1 MLLCYLIPALL
12 LGVFA
17 QTMLIKSMRQ
27 KTDAALTAGVEHAW
41 TLTAQNVERAIAL
54 SRDAI
59 CDGELEEAIRTMVAR
74 MDVMPLHAAPAE
86 DTAAGNFIVRT
97 SPISPRAS
105 KNRGLHPRGIP
116 QRGLRIGGFP
126 PKEQG

>member
-1 MLLCYLIPALL
+1 
-12 LGVFA
+12 
-17 QTMLIKSMRQ
+17 MRQ

-97 SPISPRAS
+97 SPISPRTS
-105 KNRGLHPRGIP
+105 KKSWAAP
-116 QRGLRIGGFP
+116 
-126 PKEQG
+126 